1 VELGLRDRRA
11 LVTGASRGLG
21 RSIALELASEGV
33 HLALTARGKE
43 ALDEVAAQARRAG
56 VRVFVQT
63 CDVTNAD
70 DVVRLVAAAAD
81 ALGGLDILVNNAG
94 RAQPGTFATLTD
106 EEWRADHDVKL
117 MSMVRVSRAALAHLR
132 ASGRGRVINVNA
144 VAGRQVQPGLMA
156 TTTNRAA
163 CLAFTKSLA
172 HELATEGILVNSVN
186 IGLVRTPQ
194 WENIRARLAP
204 EKDLET
210 FTREMAARSVPLG
223 RFGRPEEVSGLVA
236 FLCSDRASYITGA
249 SIDVS
254 GGLGSYV

>member
-1 VELGLRDRRA
+1 MDLGLRGRSA
-11 LVTGASRGLG
+11 LVTGASKGIG
-21 RSIALELASEGV
+21 RCIARELAAEGV
-33 HLALTARGKE
+33 DLALTARGKE
-43 ALDEVAAQARRAG
+43 ALEEAAAEVRRSG
-56 VRVFVQT
+56 IRVFVET
-63 CDVTNAD
+63 CDVTDAD
-70 DVVRLVAAAAD
+70 DAKRLVAAGAE
-81 ALGGLDILVNNAG
+81 ALGGLDIVINNAG
-94 RAQPGTFATLTD
+94 RAQPGFFMTLTD
-106 EEWRADHDVKL
+106 EAWSNDIQLKL
-117 MSMVRVSRAALAHLR
+117 MGMIRVTRAALPHLR
-132 ASGRGRVINVNA
+132 TSQHGRVININA

-172 HELATEGILVNSVN
+172 HELAPEGILVNSVN
-186 IGLVRTPQ
+186 IGLVTTPQ

-204 EKDLET
+204 DKDLDT
-210 FTREMAARSVPLG
+210 FTCEMATRSVPLG